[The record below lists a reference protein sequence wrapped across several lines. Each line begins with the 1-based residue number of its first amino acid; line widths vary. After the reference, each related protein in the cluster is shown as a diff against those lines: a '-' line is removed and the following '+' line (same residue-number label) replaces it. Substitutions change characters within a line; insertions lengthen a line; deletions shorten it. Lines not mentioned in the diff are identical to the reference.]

1 MASRKQNGFS
11 MLELIVVIGIAL
23 IMAGVTAVAVP
34 RVFQQEHLD
43 TSYNTTLN
51 FLRRAHDLAAGD
63 LRVYVVTF
71 SLATGGPNPTGGTIA
86 AVDPSTG
93 VQLFSE
99 TLPPDV
105 TYHVEPGSPNT
116 TLTTPDGFGTAS
128 NGAFDFDWGAPADVG
143 GGNTIYFYPDGTA
156 HDAAGH
162 VNNGVVYLGVPGN
175 LNTCRAVSLWG
186 YTGRLRGWQLTKVGA
201 VWTWSQR

>member
-1 MASRKQNGFS
+1 M
-11 MLELIVVIGIAL
+11 ELMIVISISL
-23 IMAGVTAVAVP
+23 ILTGVTAVAVP
-34 RVFQQEHLD
+34 RVFRQQHLD
-43 TSYNTTLN
+43 TSYNITLN

-63 LRVYVVTF
+63 MRVYVVTF
-71 SLATGGPNPTGGTIA
+71 TGPVGGAIPNGGTIA
-86 AVDPSTG
+86 AVDPASG
-93 VQLFSE
+93 AQLFTE

-116 TLTTPDGFGTAS
+116 NLTTPDGFGTAS

-143 GGNTIYFYPDGTA
+143 GGNTIYFYPDGSA
-156 HDAAGH
+156 HDAAGN

-175 LNTCRAVSLWG
+175 LYTCRAISLWG
-186 YTGRLRGWQLTKVGA
+186 YTGRIRGWQLSQVGA